1 MNDNLEESVRQVM
14 ADVLGLEP
22 AQINDDT
29 STTNTPT
36 WDSAN
41 HIQLVVALEQ
51 EFNVSFDVDEFES
64 MLTFPDV
71 VQALQAKLS

>member
-1 MNDNLEESVRQVM
+1 MTDNLEESVRQVM

-22 AQINDDT
+22 ARINDDT
-29 STTNTPT
+29 SPHNTPT

-71 VQALQAKLS
+71 VQVLQAKLS